1 MTDGYS
7 LPHAVA
13 NHRAAELQLRDLRQ
27 SLFNQYRHS
36 EDLLGRLRTR
46 QEDREGKPPA
56 CLHASSGEIVAT
68 DQTGAQAGPGAETA
82 GAGRPEMKPRYT
94 VALALPL
101 KPCQRPGCLNLGR
114 MRLQK
119 HKPIIRSLYL
129 CDGCVESLL
138 PIDLNDL
145 FVEFGAI
152 LKTRRGFHNMQAAAI
167 VRSCS
172 KPADPK
178 VKLEIGLTIENR

>member
-1 MTDGYS
+1 M
-7 LPHAVA
+7 A

-56 CLHASSGEIVAT
+56 CLHASSGEVVAT
-68 DQTGAQAGPGAETA
+68 NQTGDQADPGAKTA
-82 GAGRPEMKPRYT
+82 GAERPEMKLRYT

-101 KPCQRPGCLNLGR
+101 KPCQCPGCLNLGR
-114 MRLQK
+114 MRLQRRRK
-119 HKPIIRSLYL
+119 CTIRSLYL
-129 CDGCVESLL
+129 CDGCLESLL

-152 LKTRRGFHNMQAAAI
+152 LKTKRGFHNTQAAAI

>member
-1 MTDGYS
+1 
-7 LPHAVA
+7 
-13 NHRAAELQLRDLRQ
+13 
-27 SLFNQYRHS
+27 
-36 EDLLGRLRTR
+36 
-46 QEDREGKPPA
+46 
-56 CLHASSGEIVAT
+56 
-68 DQTGAQAGPGAETA
+68 
-82 GAGRPEMKPRYT
+82 MKLRYT

-152 LKTRRGFHNMQAAAI
+152 LKTKRGFHNTQTAAI
-167 VRSCS
+167 VRSCF
-172 KPADPK
+172 KPADP
-178 VKLEIGLTIENR
+178 N

>member
-1 MTDGYS
+1 M
-7 LPHAVA
+7 A

-27 SLFNQYRHS
+27 SFFNQHRHP
-36 EDLLGRLRTR
+36 EDLLDRLRTR

-56 CLHASSGEIVAT
+56 CLYASSGEIVAT
-68 DQTGAQAGPGAETA
+68 NKTGDQAGPGAETA
-82 GAGRPEMKPRYT
+82 GAGNPEMKPRSA
-94 VALALPL
+94 VALAVPL
-101 KPCQRPGCLNLGR
+101 KSCQRPGCLNLGR

-129 CDGCVESLL
+129 CDGCLESLL

-152 LKTRRGFHNMQAAAI
+152 LKTRRGFHNM
-167 VRSCS
+167 RS
-172 KPADPK
+172 A
-178 VKLEIGLTIENR
+178 

>member
-1 MTDGYS
+1 MRQTIDSGMTDGYS

-56 CLHASSGEIVAT
+56 YLHASSGEIVAT
-68 DQTGAQAGPGAETA
+68 NKPGDQAGPGAETA
-82 GAGRPEMKPRYT
+82 GAGNPEMKPRSA
-94 VALALPL
+94 VALAVPL
-101 KPCQRPGCLNLGR
+101 KSCQRPGCLNLGR

-129 CDGCVESLL
+129 CDGCLESLL

-152 LKTRRGFHNMQAAAI
+152 LKTRRGFHNM
-167 VRSCS
+167 RS
-172 KPADPK
+172 A
-178 VKLEIGLTIENR
+178 